1 MIRHAGDFGN
11 IIADEHGLAPLH
23 IIDPYVFLIP
33 GNPLSVLGR
42 AIVVHEKQDDLG
54 KGGDDE
60 SKKTG
65 NAGKRLACCVIEPIK
80 FYA

>member
-11 IIADEHGLAPLH
+11 IIADPYGIAPLR
-23 IIDPYVFLIP
+23 IIDPYVTLIT

-42 AIVVHEKQDDLG
+42 AIVVHEKEDDLG
-54 KGGDDE
+54 KGEDEE

-65 NAGKRLACCVIEPIK
+65 NAGKRLACCVIEPLK
-80 FYA
+80 F